1 MAPVQIDTRSGASYT
16 VATNAQLLGG
26 NLTACC
32 ESSEEKERE
41 RKILRRRT
49 RFALRQTG
57 FGYTHPCPAA
67 SPARPSAVFCT
78 LPEEIIDDE
87 DLTTPTQQSFDAA
100 SMLCTASGS
109 TEDRTPTQRSFDEAA
124 TVDTRLHAAD
134 VPSPDGHPRRF
145 SVGTDIVDR
154 LLGGLLHSPLLRKW
168 NGNVHKAKLDK
179 STEGLRPQDTR
190 SELPLED
197 PGGAAATDSVLQTLR
212 DRLNALQAPK
222 THLVGLALVDAEV
235 YSAPAVMHSAS
246 AAAKSAVVDVGYCI
260 HLDNPLASSV
270 GPALHMIE
278 DAVTGQ
284 TTVLLQTV
292 TQVLQSATGKPIH
305 YLVADFDITGSIAK
319 AALTELLTT
328 TTTSPAQD
336 RSSEVDIWLQLA
348 RESDNPPQELKDIL
362 DTTLSRLGTLTPET
376 CSMQTLTLLAT
387 LQRLERHFRAF
398 YVLRTLEVHAN
409 RVPAKVDVPFVSRHL
424 HQSVS
429 EEDREELRDLMVSVL
444 GKFGA
449 GGTELYYPL
458 RGSVDHKGLR
468 FVPLSGGR
476 DCGKLVWVCSLVC
489 GDDVIDC

>member
-1 MAPVQIDTRSGASYT
+1 M
-16 VATNAQLLGG
+16 
-26 NLTACC
+26 
-32 ESSEEKERE
+32 
-41 RKILRRRT
+41 
-49 RFALRQTG
+49 
-57 FGYTHPCPAA
+57 
-67 SPARPSAVFCT
+67 
-78 LPEEIIDDE
+78 
-87 DLTTPTQQSFDAA
+87 
-100 SMLCTASGS
+100 
-109 TEDRTPTQRSFDEAA
+109 
-124 TVDTRLHAAD
+124 
-134 VPSPDGHPRRF
+134 
-145 SVGTDIVDR
+145 
-154 LLGGLLHSPLLRKW
+154 LRKW
-168 NGNVHKAKLDK
+168 TGNIHNAKFDGNMEEP
-179 STEGLRPQDTR
+179 SPQNIR

-197 PGGAAATDSVLQTLR
+197 PGGGAATDSVLQTLR
-212 DRLNALQAPK
+212 HRLDALRAPR
-222 THLVGLALVDAEV
+222 THLVRLILIDAEV
-235 YSAPAVMHSAS
+235 HGAPAVMHSAG
-246 AAAKSAVVDVGYCI
+246 ATAKSAVVSVGYCI
-260 HLDNPLASSV
+260 HLDKPQGSSV
-270 GPALHMIE
+270 DPALHMIE

-284 TTVLLQTV
+284 TTILLRTV
-292 TQVLQSATGKPIH
+292 TQVLQSSTGKPIH
-305 YLVADFDITGSIAK
+305 YLVADFDITESIDK

-362 DTTLSRLGTLTPET
+362 DTTLSRLRTLTPET

-398 YVLRTLEVHAN
+398 YVLRTLEVHASG
-409 RVPAKVDVPFVSRHL
+409 VPAKVDVPFVSRHL